1 MSRIKNVTRNTIFSF
16 MNNFLSNLIN
26 FINRTLF
33 IYLLSAE
40 YLGLNGLFINVLG
53 VLSLA
58 DLGISSAITFSLY
71 KPIATHD
78 NKKIGQIVNF
88 LGKAYKI
95 IGFVILLVG
104 LLLIPFLKYF
114 VNFDSKININYY
126 VIYLLFLINQY
137 VHIFFFRIKTQLFT
151 LLKKHI

>member
-114 VNFDSKININYY
+114 VNFDSKIKNKLLC
-126 VIYLLFLINQY
+126 YLFIIFDKFSMY
-137 VHIFFFRIKTQLFT
+137 ISFFFV
-151 LLKKHI
+151 

>member
-88 LGKAYKI
+88 TS
-95 IGFVILLVG
+95 
-104 LLLIPFLKYF
+104 
-114 VNFDSKININYY
+114 NFISN
-126 VIYLLFLINQY
+126 F
-137 VHIFFFRIKTQLFT
+137 QLSA
-151 LLKKHI
+151 